1 MTTGLSTE
9 NVPSA
14 RFGLGD
20 QLAWLREKRE
30 AGGVHVDGFG
40 NHHVFSHADVERVTK
55 DPATFSS
62 NPARVLPAGV
72 PNMTEGMMLVADPPQ
87 HGKLRRLAAQAFT
100 PRKMRDL
107 GPRVA
112 EIAGDLLD
120 RAPAGGF
127 DAVEHFTVELPA
139 TMIAELFGIP
149 AADAGAFRSLVEQI
163 MAIEPPN
170 LTDEA
175 AVREAA
181 ANALGGPFLELMGY
195 LLQLCAHRRA
205 EPAPGLISDLVRA
218 QLDGERLADPEVAS
232 LAVQILQAGHLTTA
246 AVLGHALVLLAEHPE
261 AQAALQADRS
271 LIPGAVEEVLRCR
284 PPSTR
289 LQRYTTV
296 DTEVAGHAIPAGA
309 IVVPWMLSANHD
321 EAVFAEPE
329 RFDVRRSPNRHLT
342 FGHGIHFCLGAM
354 LARVE
359 LVGAVNALF
368 DRVPMWTVD
377 GAVEYQESQLLF
389 APKRVPLVV
398 SSTPTTPTDRRDPA

>member
-1 MTTGLSTE
+1 
-9 NVPSA
+9 
-14 RFGLGD
+14 
-20 QLAWLREKRE
+20 
-30 AGGVHVDGFG
+30 
-40 NHHVFSHADVERVTK
+40 
-55 DPATFSS
+55 
-62 NPARVLPAGV
+62 
-72 PNMTEGMMLVADPPQ
+72 
-87 HGKLRRLAAQAFT
+87 
-100 PRKMRDL
+100 MRDL

-112 EIAGDLLD
+112 EIAADLLD

-149 AADAGAFRSLVEQI
+149 AADAGAFRALVEQI

-205 EPAPGLISDLVRA
+205 EPAPGLIGDLVRA

-261 AQAALQADRS
+261 AQAALRADRS

-309 IVVPWMLSANHD
+309 VVVPWMLSANHD
-321 EAVFAEPE
+321 EAVFADPAE
-329 RFDVRRSPNRHLT
+329 FDVRRSPNRHLT

-359 LVGAVNALF
+359 LAGALNALF
-368 DRVPMWTVD
+368 DRIPMWTVD
-377 GAVEYQESQLLF
+377 GVVEYRESHLLF

-398 SSTPTTPTDRRDPA
+398 STTPTDRRDPA

>member
-1 MTTGLSTE
+1 MTSALSSE
-9 NVPSA
+9 DVPSA
-14 RFGLGD
+14 RFGLGE
-20 QLAWLREKRE
+20 QLAWLRRKRE
-30 AGGVHVDGFG
+30 DGGVHVDASGA
-40 NHHVFSHADVERVTK
+40 HHVFSHADVERVTK

-62 NPARVLPAGV
+62 NPARVLPEDV

-107 GPRVA
+107 GPRVT
-112 EIAGDLLD
+112 EIAEGLLA
-120 RAPAGGF
+120 RAPEGGF

-163 MAIEPPN
+163 MAIEPPD

-175 AVREAA
+175 AVRAA
-181 ANALGGPFLELMGY
+181 ADSALGGPFLELMGY
-195 LLQLCAHRRA
+195 LLQLCARRRA
-205 EPAPGLISDLVRA
+205 EPGPGLISDLVRA
-218 QLDGERLADPEVAS
+218 RLDGERLADPEVAS

-261 AQAALQADRS
+261 AQAALRADRA

-296 DTEVAGHAIPAGA
+296 DTEVAGHGIPAGA
-309 IVVPWMLSANHD
+309 VVVPWMLSANHD
-321 EAVFAEPE
+321 DAVFDAPDV
-329 RFDVRRSPNRHLT
+329 FDIRRSPNRHLT

-359 LVGAVNALF
+359 LTGALNALF
-368 DRVPMWTVD
+368 DHVPPWTVD
-377 GAVEYQESQLLF
+377 GVVEYQESHLLF
-389 APKRVPLVV
+389 GPKRVPLVV
-398 SSTPTTPTDRRDPA
+398 STTPTDRRDLP

>member
-1 MTTGLSTE
+1 MTSTLSTE
-9 NVPSA
+9 DVPSA
-14 RFGLGD
+14 RFGPGE
-20 QLAWLREKRE
+20 QLAWLRRKRE
-30 AGGVHVDGFG
+30 GGGVHVDASGA
-40 NHHVFSHADVERVTK
+40 HHVFSHADVERVTK

-62 NPARVLPAGV
+62 NPARVLPEGV

-107 GPRVA
+107 GPRVT
-112 EIAGDLLD
+112 EIAVDLLD
-120 RAPAGGF
+120 RAPSGGF

-163 MAIEPPN
+163 MAIEPPD

-175 AVREAA
+175 AVRAA
-181 ANALGGPFLELMGY
+181 ADNALGGPFLELMGY
-195 LLQLCAHRRA
+195 LLQLCARRRA
-205 EPAPGLISDLVRA
+205 EPGPGLISDLVRA
-218 QLDGERLADPEVAS
+218 RLDGERLADPEVAS

-261 AQAALQADRS
+261 AQAALRADRA

-296 DTEVAGHAIPAGA
+296 DTEVAGHVIPAGA
-309 IVVPWMLSANHD
+309 VVVPWMLSANHD
-321 EAVFAEPE
+321 DAVFADPDV
-329 RFDVRRSPNRHLT
+329 FDIRRSPNRHLT

-359 LVGAVNALF
+359 LTGALNALF
-368 DRVPMWTVD
+368 DHLPMWTVD
-377 GAVEYQESQLLF
+377 GVVEYQESHLLF
-389 APKRVPLVV
+389 GPKRVPLVV
-398 SSTPTTPTDRRDPA
+398 SITPNTPTDRRDLP

>member
-1 MTTGLSTE
+1 MTSALSTE
-9 NVPSA
+9 DVPSA

-20 QLAWLREKRE
+20 QLAWLRDRRE
-30 AGGVHVDGFG
+30 AGGVHVDAFG
-40 NHHVFSHADVERVTK
+40 HHHVFSHADVEWVTK

-62 NPARVLPAGV
+62 NPARVLPEGV
-72 PNMTEGMMLVADPPQ
+72 PNLTEGMMLVADPPQ

-100 PRKMRDL
+100 PKKMRDL

-112 EIAGDLLD
+112 EIATGLLD
-120 RAPAGGF
+120 RAPSGGF
-127 DAVEHFTVELPA
+127 DAVEHFTVDLPA

-149 AADAGAFRSLVEQI
+149 AADAGAFRTLVEQI

-175 AVREAA
+175 AVRATAE
-181 ANALGGPFLELMGY
+181 NALGGPFLELMGY
-195 LLQLCAHRRA
+195 LLQLCARRRA

-218 QLDGERLADPEVAS
+218 ELDGERLADPEVAS

-261 AQAALQADRS
+261 AQEALRADRS

-289 LQRYTTV
+289 LQRYTTA
-296 DTEVAGHAIPAGA
+296 DTVVAGHPIPARA

-321 EAVFAEPE
+321 DAVFAEP
-329 RFDVRRSPNRHLT
+329 DVFNIRRRPNRHLT

-359 LVGAVNALF
+359 LAGALNALF
-368 DRVPMWTVD
+368 DRVPQWTVD
-377 GAVEYQESQLLF
+377 GVVEYQESHLLF

-398 SSTPTTPTDRRDPA
+398 STTPTDRRDPA

>member
-1 MTTGLSTE
+1 MTSALSTE
-9 NVPSA
+9 DVPSA
-14 RFGLGD
+14 RFGLGE
-20 QLAWLREKRE
+20 QLAWLRHRRE
-30 AGGVHVDGFG
+30 EGGVHVDASGA
-40 NHHVFSHADVERVTK
+40 HHVFSHADVERVTK

-62 NPARVLPAGV
+62 NPARVLPEGV

-163 MAIEPPN
+163 MAIEPPD

-175 AVREAA
+175 AVRAA
-181 ANALGGPFLELMGY
+181 ADNALGGPFLELMGY
-195 LLQLCAHRRA
+195 LLQLCARRRA
-205 EPAPGLISDLVRA
+205 EPGPGLISDLVRA

-261 AQAALQADRS
+261 AQAALRADRA
-271 LIPGAVEEVLRCR
+271 LVPGAVEEVLRCR

-309 IVVPWMLSANHD
+309 VVVPWMLSANYD
-321 EAVFAEPE
+321 DTVFAEPDV
-329 RFDVRRSPNRHLT
+329 FDIRRSPNRHLT

-359 LVGAVNALF
+359 LTGALNALF
-368 DRVPMWTVD
+368 DRLPMWTVD
-377 GAVEYQESQLLF
+377 GVVEYQESHLLF
-389 APKRVPLVV
+389 GPKRVPLVV
-398 SSTPTTPTDRRDPA
+398 STTPTDRRDLP